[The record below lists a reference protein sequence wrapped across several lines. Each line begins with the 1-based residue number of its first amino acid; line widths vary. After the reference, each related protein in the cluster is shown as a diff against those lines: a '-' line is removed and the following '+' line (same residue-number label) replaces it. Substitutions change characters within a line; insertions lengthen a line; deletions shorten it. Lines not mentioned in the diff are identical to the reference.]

1 MKKTNPF
8 QNLISDAAENGNLA
22 GDFLAMAKLDI
33 IAAECLECVLT
44 HPSGHLTIEA
54 CAANYLAGIFCD
66 PLKETFRIKTALIPS
81 LPAVNCSLRE
91 RAYSEIDKWFAALS
105 GGYRPTPTSKI
116 KSSRSKIRCEQLAA
130 YSKDFAAHYRA
141 TVMDK
146 NYL

>member
-1 MKKTNPF
+1 MKTNPF
-8 QNLISDAAENGNLA
+8 QNLISDASENGNLA

-33 IAAECLECVLT
+33 IAAECLQCVLT
-44 HPSGHLTIEA
+44 HPSDRLTVEA
-54 CAANYLAGIFCD
+54 CVANYLAGIFCD

-81 LPAVNCSLRE
+81 VPVVNCSLRA
-91 RAYSEIDKWFAALS
+91 RAYSEIDKWFVALS
-105 GGYRPTPTSKI
+105 GGYKPTPISEKKTI
-116 KSSRSKIRCEQLAA
+116 RSKIRCEQLAA

>member
-1 MKKTNPF
+1 MKTNPF

-33 IAAECLECVLT
+33 VAAECLDSVLT
-44 HPSGHLTIEA
+44 HPSGHLTVEA
-54 CAANYLAGIFCD
+54 CVANYLAGIFCD

-81 LPAVNCSLRE
+81 VPVVNSSLRE

-105 GGYRPTPTSKI
+105 GGYKPTPTSEKKI
-116 KSSRSKIRCEQLAA
+116 IRSKIRTAQLAA